1 MKRKQRSLLVNI
13 IYLMRHRFCVV
24 PQESFFKAVVF
35 PFTHIHISLKIST
48 PFRKLTIN
56 SKSYRPRT
64 IEWVGFKTF
73 YYPGYK
79 LCEIKLALFNFILF
93 MTMRID

>member
-1 MKRKQRSLLVNI
+1 MKRKQRSLFVNV

-24 PQESFFKAVVF
+24 PQERFLKAIIF
-35 PFTHIHISLKIST
+35 PFTKIHISLRVST

-56 SKSYRPRT
+56 SKFYRPRT

-73 YYPGYK
+73 YFPGYK
-79 LCEIKLALFNFILF
+79 LCGVKLAICNFILF
-93 MTMRID
+93 MTIRID

>member
-1 MKRKQRSLLVNI
+1 MKCKQRSLLVNI

-35 PFTHIHISLKIST
+35 PFTHIHISLKAST

-56 SKSYRPRT
+56 SKLYRPRL
-64 IEWVGFKTF
+64 INWVQFQTA
-73 YYPGYK
+73 YYPEYG
-79 LCEIKLALFNFILF
+79 LGEVKLAVCNFILLIVI
-93 MTMRID
+93 RID